1 MASKS
6 LVRKQLAQVPADE
19 ARQSLG
25 ELIDRAGFMG
35 ERILITRHG
44 KPVVALVSVRD
55 AERLGELK
63 AAS

>member
-1 MASKS
+1 MAGKA
-6 LVRKQLAQVPADE
+6 VGRKEMVQIPADE

-25 ELIDRAGFMG
+25 DLIDRAGFLG

-44 KPVVALVSVRD
+44 KPVVALVSISDVQ
-55 AERLGELK
+55 RLGELK